1 MHCLS
6 IDGWLLY
13 GIIKAAWLI
22 LWLATNFIYFI
33 VGVVIEEELRHNHR
47 HHKYFE
53 GTGLYLLFV
62 AITLCFSEIPIFGEM
77 TDIFVFEATA
87 VCFLG
92 ALIAVCALPIIS
104 LIIAI
109 ATLLIGYDYFTI
121 KPKNDLELFV
131 KEIPERLGG
140 VHNKRKQTTPIH
152 PENDRLARRARLQ

>member
-62 AITLCFSEIPIFGEM
+62 AITLCFSEIPIFGAM
-77 TDIFVFEATA
+77 TDIFLFEATA

-92 ALIAVCALPIIS
+92 VLIAVCALPIIG
-104 LIIAI
+104 LMLAYTYC
-109 ATLLIGYDYFTI
+109 ATTKHL
-121 KPKNDLELFV
+121 NDLEELV
-131 KEIPERLGG
+131 KEIPERTGRG
-140 VHNKRKQTTPIH
+140 HNKKMIKQRPH
-152 PENDRLARRARLQ
+152 RARID